1 MISLVVGVLFPVFY
15 GDGYNWLAALAVFV
29 ASWIFTSLAADMLHR
44 ARHASS
50 LRVGLRKLSLS
61 YHGMVVAHA
70 GIAVTLI
77 GVCLNSLYADLRDVG
92 MAPGEA
98 VQSGRYEFTLD
109 SVYKVQ
115 GPNYIAD
122 EALVEVRKD
131 GRLIREMRPQKRQY
145 LAGGRVM
152 TEVALAPGLLRDI
165 YLAMGEPLEQEG
177 AWAMRVHIK
186 PFVRW
191 IWLGALMMALGA
203 VMAMAD
209 KRYRKRKSRSAA
221 KEPTSGSESA

>member
-1 MISLVVGVLFPVFY
+1 
-15 GDGYNWLAALAVFV
+15 
-29 ASWIFTSLAADMLHR
+29 
-44 ARHASS
+44 
-50 LRVGLRKLSLS
+50 
-61 YHGMVVAHA
+61 
-70 GIAVTLI
+70 
-77 GVCLNSLYADLRDVG
+77 

-177 AWAMRVHIK
+177 AWAMRSEEHTSE
-186 PFVRW
+186 
-191 IWLGALMMALGA
+191 LQ
-203 VMAMAD
+203 
-209 KRYRKRKSRSAA
+209 SR
-221 KEPTSGSESA
+221 GHL